1 VSLDHR
7 IDDVALLATLVLVFL
22 PLFTSARISSL
33 ASLSVDA
40 NATKKDG
47 RRELCLNGSL
57 VVITALVFPP
67 ESLFLPAL
75 NFLFILGLVEYR
87 ALVDSFEYLGE

>member
-1 VSLDHR
+1 MLRPGKHSDPDQTIIAAATTLLR
-7 IDDVALLATLVLVFL
+7 ALRKKQVVPFDELKKALE
-22 PLFTSARISSL
+22 TSSQS
-33 ASLSVDA
+33 
-40 NATKKDG
+40 
-47 RRELCLNGSL
+47 
-57 VVITALVFPP
+57 P